1 MLFLFALDFLLLVI
15 FVIKHVSTAILNF
28 IIQNFKIYL
37 LSVNT
42 FLNLHQYTIK
52 QTCGFGL
59 FSTLLAST

>member
-42 FLNLHQYTIK
+42 FLNLHQ
-52 QTCGFGL
+52 
-59 FSTLLAST
+59 